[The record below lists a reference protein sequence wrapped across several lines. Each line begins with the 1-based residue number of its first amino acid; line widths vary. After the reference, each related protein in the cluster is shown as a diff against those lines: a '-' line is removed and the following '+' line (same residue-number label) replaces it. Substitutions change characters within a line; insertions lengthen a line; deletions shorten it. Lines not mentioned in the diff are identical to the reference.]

1 MTISAILVMTI
12 SFVLVISLTGF
23 SLYKTIRSDVKT
35 KDDDSEQN
43 EE

>member
-12 SFVLVISLTGF
+12 SFVLVISLTGY
-23 SLYKTIRSDVKT
+23 SLYKTIKSDVKT
-35 KDDDSEQN
+35 KDDSEQN